1 MEHFYPH
8 IDSVVE
14 KKQQP
19 EESQLEAM
27 PQPEKKEQ
35 KKKSSPYLILQPISP
50 IHVLRIETRETDL
63 PDAAEE
69 RMEIPIVPDMKKAD
83 EDYNSIDY
91 QIIAFNLW
99 KSKAKELF

>member
-19 EESQLEAM
+19 EQSQLEAM

-35 KKKSSPYLILQPISP
+35 KKKSKSVHDSP
-50 IHVLRIETRETDL
+50 
-63 PDAAEE
+63 A
-69 RMEIPIVPDMKKAD
+69 
-83 EDYNSIDY
+83 N
-91 QIIAFNLW
+91 
-99 KSKAKELF
+99 